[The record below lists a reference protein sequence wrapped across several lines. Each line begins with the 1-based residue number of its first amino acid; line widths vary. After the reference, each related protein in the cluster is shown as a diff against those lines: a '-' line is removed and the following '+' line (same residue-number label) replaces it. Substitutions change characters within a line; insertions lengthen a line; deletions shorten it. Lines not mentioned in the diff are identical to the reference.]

1 MKKCLLLIVASIV
14 VQTSMAQTNFRIITF
29 NQALLEAKA
38 EAKQVFIDFY
48 TDWCGP
54 CKRMSREVFPSER
67 VGIYMNQHFVSLQL
81 NAEKEG
87 KDLAETFKVDAYPTF
102 ILLDSSGKEKG
113 RIVGSMDRDRFL
125 MRLEELVNPEKSPE
139 NIKRRF
145 LAGDRTPSVVK
156 YYISLQRREGDYEGT
171 QKLINN
177 YFNSLSD
184 VQRLAPE
191 NLFLFIPYT
200 TDLNDVKGKFM
211 LEHRNEFDASVRQQ
225 VLGHIEAL
233 YRIKLSSYLSGY
245 QFQENRFKKD
255 EYQALKLN
263 ICKLGTDMTQRY
275 SPVFRLIEGR
285 EMLNDNDFIDLCTKE
300 YKLLEQRDK
309 NLLIMN
315 LLRLVETKDVSVL
328 KKLSLFIRSN
338 LAEMPPVTVSA
349 AGNILETIEDKMP

>member
-1 MKKCLLLIVASIV
+1 MV
-14 VQTSMAQTNFRIITF
+14 VQAGLSQTNFRKITF
-29 NQALLEAKA
+29 NQALTQAKA
-38 EAKQVFIDFY
+38 EAKQVFVDFY

-54 CKRMSREVFPSER
+54 CKNMSREVFPSGK
-67 VGIYMNQHFVSLQL
+67 VGNYMNQHFVSLQL

-87 KDLAETFKVDAYPTF
+87 KNLAETFKVDAYPTF
-102 ILLDSSGKEKG
+102 ILFDTSGKEVG
-113 RIVGSMDRDRFL
+113 RVVGSMDGDRFL
-125 MRLEELVNPEKSPE
+125 MRLEELINPEKSPE

-171 QKLINN
+171 QELINN
-177 YFNSLSD
+177 YFHSLTD
-184 VQRLAPE
+184 AQRLASD

-211 LEHRNEFDASVRQQ
+211 LEHRHEFDVSVRQQ
-225 VLGHIEAL
+225 VLEHIETL

-245 QFQENRFKKD
+245 QFQENRFND
-255 EYQALKLN
+255 NEYHALKQD
-263 ICKLGTDMTQRY
+263 ICNLGTTMAQRY

-285 EMLNDNDFIDLCTKE
+285 KMLGDDDFIGLCAKE

-315 LLRLVETKDVSVL
+315 LLRLIDTKDTNVL
-328 KKLSLFIRSN
+328 QKLSLFVRSN
-338 LAEMPPVTVSA
+338 LAEMPPATVSV
-349 AGNILETIEDKMP
+349 AGNILETIEDKMQ